1 MNPIQLLFFRDLYVH
16 ELTGLFRG
24 KIIDSGFEIRV
35 RVNRELFAGERTFKN
50 T

>member
-1 MNPIQLLFFRDLYVH
+1 MNLPLS
-16 ELTGLFRG
+16 RG
-24 KIIDSGFEIRV
+24 KRTASGFEIRV